1 MTTLNSIP
9 QYLQKKAEELNK
21 RAHDI
26 AFPLFLFC
34 NYEDPKLPTF
44 SSYDRFTQAIQELYK
59 FCVDCCP
66 LNQVFL
72 KHPPRYPYIAE
83 HLREVP
89 EDQRKEYAQI
99 CKQIRVLRAV
109 YDHNNSERN
118 GGIQQETLDEF
129 RTVFVAITGFE
140 YDAADLDGESF
151 GFACDNLLNYAEKVV
166 DFTESFVVRIESLP
180 EVEKAAVAREWKDRI
195 LYWYSKNTKR
205 DYFRGYIAPDLPFE
219 EFENYTVRQ
228 GSTRKRLGEH
238 IREIVDKNNDCI
250 RKLETEAK
258 YEALDEFKRT
268 YENGVELSDE
278 WAANTPQEAERR
290 LKEVNGQLE
299 AIIRVLP
306 ERKYG
311 GRFLDKMCQTALF
324 EATVQL
330 YPICSL
336 LPHDFYDYVVYKL
349 LILN

>member
-1 MTTLNSIP
+1 MKGSI
-9 QYLQKKAEELNK
+9 
-21 RAHDI
+21 
-26 AFPLFLFC
+26 
-34 NYEDPKLPTF
+34 
-44 SSYDRFTQAIQELYK
+44 
-59 FCVDCCP
+59 
-66 LNQVFL
+66 
-72 KHPPRYPYIAE
+72 
-83 HLREVP
+83 
-89 EDQRKEYAQI
+89 
-99 CKQIRVLRAV
+99 
-109 YDHNNSERN
+109 
-118 GGIQQETLDEF
+118 
-129 RTVFVAITGFE
+129 
-140 YDAADLDGESF
+140 
-151 GFACDNLLNYAEKVV
+151 V

-228 GSTRKRLGEH
+228 GSTRKKLGEH

-258 YEALDEFKRT
+258 YEALEEFKKT
-268 YENGVELSDE
+268 YENGVGLSDE

-311 GRFLDKMCQTALF
+311 GRPSCALGLDARPTLARSVLRLGHNC
-324 EATVQL
+324 
-330 YPICSL
+330 
-336 LPHDFYDYVVYKL
+336 H
-349 LILN
+349 